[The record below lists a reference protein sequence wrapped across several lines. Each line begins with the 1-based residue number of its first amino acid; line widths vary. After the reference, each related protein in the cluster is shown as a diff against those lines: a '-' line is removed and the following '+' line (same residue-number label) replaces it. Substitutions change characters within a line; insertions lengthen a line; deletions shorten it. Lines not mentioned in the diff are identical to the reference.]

1 MYVCMY
7 AFMSVCMHACMY
19 MKTKE
24 ISRMTNTMLAWEEIK
39 LYQLLKVENMVDFVI
54 LCNTFI
60 KHQLK
65 KQKDENKFNNTSKEN
80 IVNELCTM

>member
-1 MYVCMY
+1 MHVCVHVCIH
-7 AFMSVCMHACMY
+7 VCMHACMY

-65 KQKDENKFNNTSKEN
+65 KRKTNLTTLAKK
-80 IVNELCTM
+80 I